1 MSIDFVKD
9 ILEEL
14 KNLKKGVSAKRINKL
29 TDYTLKNIELEDE
42 VTDLIID
49 YSKNASA
56 SHKVGSLYLID
67 SLGRAALTNCNDL
80 GLNILENDT
89 KVGTLQHIIKKFSG
103 NIKTLLSECYEKL
116 DNDEEVEK
124 INQLKEV
131 WISEGLFNENLLND
145 GDSDTDEIDTTP
157 KEDES
162 KSEAVESSA
171 PEFSSVDDTV
181 DFKETEK
188 KNEPLPRHVYVKT
201 KNGSKIPFINES
213 LSNIEKKEEQLR
225 ALKEVLFFMNDNP
238 MDLIVTKNLNEDNMP
253 TSYDYADSKQSNHQ
267 EKKYNNW
274 EGNNNNNFGK
284 NNNNNF
290 DNFGKNNVNKDQMT
304 LIVGEKNEAGSIH
317 FRNKPVLD
325 DATCPLNNV
334 RVMSRTLFIGGI
346 SNRDTKRDLINKLK
360 PYGEIQTC
368 FLNGKK
374 GHGFVKAYSRAE
386 AENIIKT
393 FNILSSQ
400 DPHELR
406 VRWALGFGP
415 RAYFNFDTGIST
427 IPLYVITDSEKEWAR
442 NSEWGGTNGKDMNS
456 GILFEEPDYNPN
468 EVTKIN
474 NRRLDFQ
481 DHANISN
488 KPLSQRQATELART
502 NPEILNQRYAQQQQ
516 FLYGQQQQQQQQFQ
530 GMPQGQQQMFYQNN
544 NSNMYNQQGGNN
556 GMYSQQQGNNNGM
569 YNQQQN
575 SQNGMYN
582 QQQNNS
588 GMYSQQPS
596 SSQQSN
602 NGMYNHQPSSSQQS
616 NSGMYNQQP
625 SANQLNNLM
634 NILNQHP
641 Q

>member
-103 NIKTLLSECYEKL
+103 NIKALLSECYKKL

-131 WISEGLFNENLLND
+131 WISEGLFNENLLNN

-171 PEFSSVDDTV
+171 PEFPSVDDTV
-181 DFKETEK
+181 DFKETEE

-201 KNGSKIPFINES
+201 QNGSKIPFINES

-253 TSYDYADSKQSNHQ
+253 TGYDYADSKQSNHQ

-274 EGNNNNNFGK
+274 EGNNNNFGK

-317 FRNKPVLD
+317 FRNKPVLN

-588 GMYSQQPS
+588 GMY
-596 SSQQSN
+596 
-602 NGMYNHQPSSSQQS
+602 
-616 NSGMYNQQP
+616 NQQP

-634 NILNQHP
+634 NILNQHS

>member
-1 MSIDFVKD
+1 MSIDYVKEV
-9 ILEEL
+9 LEEL

-29 TDYTLKNIELEDE
+29 TEYTLKNIELEDE

-49 YSKNASA
+49 YSKEASP
-56 SHKVGSLYLID
+56 SHKVGSLYLVD
-67 SLGRAALTNCNDL
+67 SLGRAALNNCNDL
-80 GLNILENDT
+80 GLHVLDNNN
-89 KVGTLQHIIKKFSG
+89 KPGTLQHIIKKFSD
-103 NIKTLLSECYEKL
+103 NIKDLLSDCMEKL
-116 DNDEEVEK
+116 DDNEEVEK

-131 WISEGLFNENLLND
+131 WISEGLFNESLLNN
-145 GDSDTDEIDTTP
+145 GDSDTDEVDTTP
-157 KEDES
+157 KENEEY
-162 KSEAVESSA
+162 EANEPEPFEA
-171 PEFSSVDDTV
+171 PSYEYKDPEV
-181 DFKETEK
+181 
-188 KNEPLPRHVYVKT
+188 NEPLPRHVYVKA
-201 KNGSKIPFINES
+201 KNGTKMPFINES
-213 LSNIEKKEEQLR
+213 LSNIERKEEQLR

-238 MDLIVTKNLNEDNMP
+238 MDLIVTKNLNENNTPDQKESNQNRNHKVDNHD
-253 TSYDYADSKQSNHQ
+253 TV
-267 EKKYNNW
+267 
-274 EGNNNNNFGK
+274 K
-284 NNNNNF
+284 NR
-290 DNFGKNNVNKDQMT
+290 DQMT
-304 LIVGEKNEAGSIH
+304 LIVGEKNEVGSIH
-317 FRNKPVLD
+317 YRNKPVMN

-346 SNRDTKRDLINKLK
+346 SNRDTKRDLVNKLK

-393 FNILSSQ
+393 FNILSAQ

-427 IPLYVITDSEKEWAR
+427 IPLYVVTDAEKEWAR
-442 NSEWGGTNGKDMNS
+442 NSEWGGTNGKDMVS
-456 GILFEEPDYNPN
+456 GMLFEEPDYNPN

-516 FLYGQQQQQQQQFQ
+516 FLYGQQQYQNVSQ
-530 GMPQGQQQMFYQNN
+530 PQQMYYQN
-544 NSNMYNQQGGNN
+544 NMYNQQSSN
-556 GMYSQQQGNNNGM
+556 GMYQQGNNN
-569 YNQQQN
+569 YNQQN
-575 SQNGMYN
+575 N
-582 QQQNNS
+582 Q
-588 GMYSQQPS
+588 
-596 SSQQSN
+596 
-602 NGMYNHQPSSSQQS
+602 
-616 NSGMYNQQP
+616 GMYNQQP
-625 SANQLNNLM
+625 SSNQLNNLM

>member
-1 MSIDFVKD
+1 MSIDYVKEV
-9 ILEEL
+9 LEEL

-42 VTDLIID
+42 VTDLIIN
-49 YSKNASA
+49 YSKEASP
-56 SHKVGSLYLID
+56 SHKVGSLYLVD

-80 GLNILENDT
+80 GLHVLDNNN
-89 KVGTLQHIIKKFSG
+89 KPGTLQHIIKKFSS
-103 NIKTLLSECYEKL
+103 NIKDLLNDCMEKL
-116 DNDEEVEK
+116 DDNEEVEK

-131 WISEGLFNENLLND
+131 WISEGLFSESLLNNS
-145 GDSDTDEIDTTP
+145 DSDTGEVDTTA
-157 KEDES
+157 KENEEYES
-162 KSEAVESSA
+162 NA
-171 PEFSSVDDTV
+171 PEPFEAPSYEY
-181 DFKETEK
+181 KEPESD
-188 KNEPLPRHVYVKT
+188 EPLPRHVYVKA
-201 KNGSKIPFINES
+201 KNGTKMPFINES

-238 MDLIVTKNLNEDNMP
+238 MDLIVTKNLNENNVPEQKEYNQNRNHKMDN
-253 TSYDYADSKQSNHQ
+253 SDN
-267 EKKYNNW
+267 
-274 EGNNNNNFGK
+274 GK
-284 NNNNNF
+284 NR
-290 DNFGKNNVNKDQMT
+290 DQMT
-304 LIVGEKNEAGSIH
+304 LIVGEKNEVGSIH
-317 FRNKPVLD
+317 YRNKPVMN

-346 SNRDTKRDLINKLK
+346 SNRDTKRDLVNKLK

-393 FNILSSQ
+393 FNILSAQ

-427 IPLYVITDSEKEWAR
+427 IPLYVVTDAEKEWAR
-442 NSEWGGTNGKDMNS
+442 NSEWGGTNGKDMVS
-456 GILFEEPDYNPN
+456 GMLFEEPDYNPN

-516 FLYGQQQQQQQQFQ
+516 FLYGQQQYQNVAQ
-530 GMPQGQQQMFYQNN
+530 PQQMYYQN
-544 NSNMYNQQGGNN
+544 NMYNQQSSN
-556 GMYSQQQGNNNGM
+556 GMYQQGNNT
-569 YNQQQN
+569 YNQPN
-575 SQNGMYN
+575 N
-582 QQQNNS
+582 Q
-588 GMYSQQPS
+588 
-596 SSQQSN
+596 
-602 NGMYNHQPSSSQQS
+602 
-616 NSGMYNQQP
+616 GMYNQQP
-625 SANQLNNLM
+625 PTNQLNNLM

>member
-1 MSIDFVKD
+1 MSIDYVKEV
-9 ILEEL
+9 LEEL

-29 TDYTLKNIELEDE
+29 TEYTLKNIELEDE
-42 VTDLIID
+42 VTDLIIN
-49 YSKNASA
+49 YSKEASP
-56 SHKVGSLYLID
+56 SHKVGSLYLVD

-80 GLNILENDT
+80 GLHVLDNNN
-89 KVGTLQHIIKKFSG
+89 KPGTLQHIIKKFSS
-103 NIKTLLSECYEKL
+103 NIKDLLNDCMEKL
-116 DNDEEVEK
+116 DDNEEVEK

-131 WISEGLFNENLLND
+131 WISEGLFSESLLNNS
-145 GDSDTDEIDTTP
+145 DSDTGEVDTTA
-157 KEDES
+157 KENEEYES
-162 KSEAVESSA
+162 NA
-171 PEFSSVDDTV
+171 PEPFEASSYEY
-181 DFKETEK
+181 KEPESD
-188 KNEPLPRHVYVKT
+188 EPLPRHVYVKA
-201 KNGSKIPFINES
+201 KNGTKMPFINES
-213 LSNIEKKEEQLR
+213 LSNIERKEEQLR

-238 MDLIVTKNLNEDNMP
+238 MDLIVTKNLNENNVPEQKEYNQNRNHKMDN
-253 TSYDYADSKQSNHQ
+253 SDN
-267 EKKYNNW
+267 
-274 EGNNNNNFGK
+274 GK
-284 NNNNNF
+284 NR
-290 DNFGKNNVNKDQMT
+290 DQMT
-304 LIVGEKNEAGSIH
+304 LIVGEKNEVGSIH
-317 FRNKPVLD
+317 YRNKPVMN

-346 SNRDTKRDLINKLK
+346 SNRDTKRDLVNKLK

-393 FNILSSQ
+393 FNILSAQ

-427 IPLYVITDSEKEWAR
+427 IPLYVVTDAEKEWAR
-442 NSEWGGTNGKDMNS
+442 NSEWGGTNGKDMVS
-456 GILFEEPDYNPN
+456 GMLFEEPDYNPN

-516 FLYGQQQQQQQQFQ
+516 FLYGQQQYQNVAQ
-530 GMPQGQQQMFYQNN
+530 PQQMYYQN
-544 NSNMYNQQGGNN
+544 NMYNQQSSN
-556 GMYSQQQGNNNGM
+556 GMYQQGNNT
-569 YNQQQN
+569 YNQPN
-575 SQNGMYN
+575 N
-582 QQQNNS
+582 Q
-588 GMYSQQPS
+588 
-596 SSQQSN
+596 
-602 NGMYNHQPSSSQQS
+602 
-616 NSGMYNQQP
+616 GMYNQQP
-625 SANQLNNLM
+625 PTNQLNNLM

>member
-1 MSIDFVKD
+1 MSIDYVKEV
-9 ILEEL
+9 LEEL

-29 TDYTLKNIELEDE
+29 TEYTLKNIELEDE

-49 YSKNASA
+49 YSKEASP
-56 SHKVGSLYLID
+56 SHKVGSLYLVD

-80 GLNILENDT
+80 GLHVLDNNN
-89 KVGTLQHIIKKFSG
+89 KPGTLQHIIKKFSD
-103 NIKTLLSECYEKL
+103 NIKDLLSDCMEKL
-116 DNDEEVEK
+116 DDNEEVEK

-131 WISEGLFNENLLND
+131 WISEGLFNESLLNN
-145 GDSDTDEIDTTP
+145 GDSDTDEVDTTP
-157 KEDES
+157 KENEEY
-162 KSEAVESSA
+162 EANEPEPFEA
-171 PEFSSVDDTV
+171 PSYEY
-181 DFKETEK
+181 KEPEV
-188 KNEPLPRHVYVKT
+188 NEPLPRHVYVKA
-201 KNGSKIPFINES
+201 KNGTKMPFINES
-213 LSNIEKKEEQLR
+213 LSNIERKEEQLR

-238 MDLIVTKNLNEDNMP
+238 MDLIVTKNLNENNMP
-253 TSYDYADSKQSNHQ
+253 EQKEHNQNRHHKVDNHDTV
-267 EKKYNNW
+267 
-274 EGNNNNNFGK
+274 K
-284 NNNNNF
+284 NR
-290 DNFGKNNVNKDQMT
+290 DQMT
-304 LIVGEKNEAGSIH
+304 LIVGEKNEVGSIH
-317 FRNKPVLD
+317 YRNKPVMN

-346 SNRDTKRDLINKLK
+346 SNRDTKRDLVNKLK

-393 FNILSSQ
+393 FNILSAQ

-427 IPLYVITDSEKEWAR
+427 IPLYVVTDAEKEWAR
-442 NSEWGGTNGKDMNS
+442 NSEWGGTNGKDMVS
-456 GILFEEPDYNPN
+456 GMLFEEPDYNPN

-516 FLYGQQQQQQQQFQ
+516 FLYGQQQYQNVSQ
-530 GMPQGQQQMFYQNN
+530 PQQMYYQN
-544 NSNMYNQQGGNN
+544 NMYNQQSSN
-556 GMYSQQQGNNNGM
+556 GMYQQGNNN
-569 YNQQQN
+569 YNQQN
-575 SQNGMYN
+575 N
-582 QQQNNS
+582 Q
-588 GMYSQQPS
+588 
-596 SSQQSN
+596 
-602 NGMYNHQPSSSQQS
+602 
-616 NSGMYNQQP
+616 GMYNQQP
-625 SANQLNNLM
+625 SSNQLNNLM

>member
-1 MSIDFVKD
+1 MSIDYVKEV
-9 ILEEL
+9 LEEL

-29 TDYTLKNIELEDE
+29 TEYTLKNIELEDE

-49 YSKNASA
+49 YSKEASP
-56 SHKVGSLYLID
+56 SHKVGSLYLVD

-80 GLNILENDT
+80 GLHVLDNNN
-89 KVGTLQHIIKKFSG
+89 KPGTLQHIIKKFSD
-103 NIKTLLSECYEKL
+103 NIKDLLSDCMEKL
-116 DNDEEVEK
+116 DDNEEVEK

-131 WISEGLFNENLLND
+131 WISEGLFNESLLNN
-145 GDSDTDEIDTTP
+145 GDSDTDEVDTTP
-157 KEDES
+157 KENEEYES
-162 KSEAVESSA
+162 DA
-171 PEFSSVDDTV
+171 PEPFEAPSYEY
-181 DFKETEK
+181 KELEV
-188 KNEPLPRHVYVKT
+188 NEPLPRHVYVKT
-201 KNGSKIPFINES
+201 KNGTKMPFINES
-213 LSNIEKKEEQLR
+213 LSNIERKEEQLR

-238 MDLIVTKNLNEDNMP
+238 MDLIVTKNLNENNMP
-253 TSYDYADSKQSNHQ
+253 EQKEHNQNRHHKVDNHDTV
-267 EKKYNNW
+267 
-274 EGNNNNNFGK
+274 K
-284 NNNNNF
+284 NR
-290 DNFGKNNVNKDQMT
+290 DQMT

-317 FRNKPVLD
+317 YRNKPVMN

-346 SNRDTKRDLINKLK
+346 SNRDTKRDLVNKLK

-393 FNILSSQ
+393 FNILSAQ

-427 IPLYVITDSEKEWAR
+427 IPLYVVTDAEKEWAR
-442 NSEWGGTNGKDMNS
+442 NSEWGGTNGKDMVS
-456 GILFEEPDYNPN
+456 GMLFEEPDYNPN

-516 FLYGQQQQQQQQFQ
+516 FLYGQQQYQNVSQ
-530 GMPQGQQQMFYQNN
+530 PQQMYYQN
-544 NSNMYNQQGGNN
+544 NMYNQQSSN
-556 GMYSQQQGNNNGM
+556 GMYQQGNNN
-569 YNQQQN
+569 YNQQN
-575 SQNGMYN
+575 N
-582 QQQNNS
+582 Q
-588 GMYSQQPS
+588 
-596 SSQQSN
+596 
-602 NGMYNHQPSSSQQS
+602 
-616 NSGMYNQQP
+616 GMYNQQP
-625 SANQLNNLM
+625 SSNQLNNLM

>member
-1 MSIDFVKD
+1 MSIDYVKEV
-9 ILEEL
+9 LEEL

-29 TDYTLKNIELEDE
+29 TEYTLKNIELEDE

-49 YSKNASA
+49 YSKEASP
-56 SHKVGSLYLID
+56 SHKVGSLYLVD

-80 GLNILENDT
+80 GLHVLDNNN
-89 KVGTLQHIIKKFSG
+89 KPGTLQHIIKKFSD
-103 NIKTLLSECYEKL
+103 NIKDLLSDCMEKL
-116 DNDEEVEK
+116 DDNEEVEK

-131 WISEGLFNENLLND
+131 WISEGLFNESLLNN
-145 GDSDTDEIDTTP
+145 GDSDTDEVDTTP
-157 KEDES
+157 KENEEY
-162 KSEAVESSA
+162 EANEPEPFEA
-171 PEFSSVDDTV
+171 PSYEY
-181 DFKETEK
+181 KEPEV
-188 KNEPLPRHVYVKT
+188 NEPLPRHVYVKA
-201 KNGSKIPFINES
+201 KNGTKMPFINES
-213 LSNIEKKEEQLR
+213 LSNIERKEEQLR

-238 MDLIVTKNLNEDNMP
+238 MDLIVTKNLNENNTPDQKESNQNRNHKVDNHD
-253 TSYDYADSKQSNHQ
+253 TV
-267 EKKYNNW
+267 
-274 EGNNNNNFGK
+274 K
-284 NNNNNF
+284 NR
-290 DNFGKNNVNKDQMT
+290 DQMT
-304 LIVGEKNEAGSIH
+304 LIVGEKNEVGSIH
-317 FRNKPVLD
+317 YRNKPVMN

-346 SNRDTKRDLINKLK
+346 SNRDTKRDLVNKLK

-393 FNILSSQ
+393 FNILSAQ

-427 IPLYVITDSEKEWAR
+427 IPLYVVTDAEKEWAR
-442 NSEWGGTNGKDMNS
+442 NSEWGGTNGKDMVS
-456 GILFEEPDYNPN
+456 GMLFEEPDYNPN

-516 FLYGQQQQQQQQFQ
+516 FLYGQQQYQNVSQ
-530 GMPQGQQQMFYQNN
+530 PQQMYYQN
-544 NSNMYNQQGGNN
+544 NMYNQQSSN
-556 GMYSQQQGNNNGM
+556 GMYQQGNNN
-569 YNQQQN
+569 YNQQN
-575 SQNGMYN
+575 N
-582 QQQNNS
+582 Q
-588 GMYSQQPS
+588 
-596 SSQQSN
+596 
-602 NGMYNHQPSSSQQS
+602 
-616 NSGMYNQQP
+616 GMYNQQP
-625 SANQLNNLM
+625 SSNQLNNLM

>member
-1 MSIDFVKD
+1 MSIDYVKEV
-9 ILEEL
+9 LKEL

-29 TDYTLKNIELEDE
+29 TEYTLKNIELEDQ

-49 YSKNASA
+49 YSKNASP
-56 SHKVGSLYLID
+56 SHKVGSLYLVD

-80 GLNILENDT
+80 GLSVLDNNNKT
-89 KVGTLQHIIKKFSG
+89 GTLQHIIKKFSD
-103 NIKTLLSECYEKL
+103 NIKYLLIDCIEKL
-116 DNDEEVEK
+116 DDNDEIEK
-124 INQLKEV
+124 VNQLKEV
-131 WISEGLFNENLLND
+131 WISEGLFNENLLNNNE
-145 GDSDTDEIDTTP
+145 SDTDEVDTTP
-157 KEDES
+157 KESEEYES
-162 KSEAVESSA
+162 NVPELLESSSN
-171 PEFSSVDDTV
+171 EYKESVI
-181 DFKETEK
+181 
-188 KNEPLPRHVYVKT
+188 NEPLPRHVYVKAQ
-201 KNGSKIPFINES
+201 NGTKIPFINES

-238 MDLIVTKNLNEDNMP
+238 MDLIVTKNLNESSMPEIKEYNHNRNHKIENHDN
-253 TSYDYADSKQSNHQ
+253 
-267 EKKYNNW
+267 
-274 EGNNNNNFGK
+274 GK
-284 NNNNNF
+284 NR
-290 DNFGKNNVNKDQMT
+290 DQMT
-304 LIVGEKNEAGSIH
+304 LIVGEKNVVGSIH
-317 FRNKPVLD
+317 YRNKPVLN

-346 SNRDTKRDLINKLK
+346 NSRDTKRDLINKLK

-393 FNILSSQ
+393 FNILSAQ

-427 IPLYVITDSEKEWAR
+427 IPLYVITDSEKDWAR
-442 NSEWGGTNGKDMNS
+442 NSEWGGTNGKEMVS
-456 GILFEEPDYNPN
+456 GMLFEEPDYNPN

-516 FLYGQQQQQQQQFQ
+516 FLYGQQQYQNVAQ
-530 GMPQGQQQMFYQNN
+530 PQQMYYQN
-544 NSNMYNQQGGNN
+544 NMYNQQASN
-556 GMYSQQQGNNNGM
+556 GMYQQGNNV
-569 YNQQQN
+569 YNQQN
-575 SQNGMYN
+575 N
-582 QQQNNS
+582 Q
-588 GMYSQQPS
+588 
-596 SSQQSN
+596 
-602 NGMYNHQPSSSQQS
+602 
-616 NSGMYNQQP
+616 GMYNQQP
-625 SANQLNNLM
+625 PSNQLNNLM

>member
-1 MSIDFVKD
+1 MSIDYVKEV
-9 ILEEL
+9 LEEL

-42 VTDLIID
+42 VTDLIIR
-49 YSKNASA
+49 YSKEASP
-56 SHKVGSLYLID
+56 SHKVGSLYLVD

-80 GLNILENDT
+80 GLHVLDNNN
-89 KVGTLQHIIKKFSG
+89 KPGTLQHIIKKFSD
-103 NIKTLLSECYEKL
+103 NIKDLLSDCMEKL
-116 DNDEEVEK
+116 DDNEEVEK

-131 WISEGLFNENLLND
+131 WISEGLFKESLLNNSD
-145 GDSDTDEIDTTP
+145 ADTDEVDITP
-157 KEDES
+157 KENEEYES
-162 KSEAVESSA
+162 NVPEPYEAPSQDYKEQ
-171 PEFSSVDDTV
+171 EF
-181 DFKETEK
+181 K
-188 KNEPLPRHVYVKT
+188 EPLPRHVYVKA
-201 KNGSKIPFINES
+201 KNGTKMPFINES
-213 LSNIEKKEEQLR
+213 LSNIERKEEQLR

-238 MDLIVTKNLNEDNMP
+238 MDLIVTRNLNENSIPEQKEHTQNKNHKMDN
-253 TSYDYADSKQSNHQ
+253 YDN
-267 EKKYNNW
+267 
-274 EGNNNNNFGK
+274 GK
-284 NNNNNF
+284 NR
-290 DNFGKNNVNKDQMT
+290 DQMT
-304 LIVGEKNEAGSIH
+304 LIVGEKNEVGSIH
-317 FRNKPVLD
+317 YRNKPVMN

-334 RVMSRTLFIGGI
+334 RVMSRTLFIGGV

-393 FNILSSQ
+393 FNILSAQ

-427 IPLYVITDSEKEWAR
+427 IPLYVVTDAEKEWAR
-442 NSEWGGTNGKDMNS
+442 NSEWGGTNGKDMVS
-456 GILFEEPDYNPN
+456 GMLFEEPDYNPN

-516 FLYGQQQQQQQQFQ
+516 FLYGQQQYQNVAQ
-530 GMPQGQQQMFYQNN
+530 PQQMYYQN
-544 NSNMYNQQGGNN
+544 NMYNQQSSN
-556 GMYSQQQGNNNGM
+556 GMYQQGNNN
-569 YNQQQN
+569 YNQQN
-575 SQNGMYN
+575 N
-582 QQQNNS
+582 Q
-588 GMYSQQPS
+588 
-596 SSQQSN
+596 
-602 NGMYNHQPSSSQQS
+602 
-616 NSGMYNQQP
+616 GMYNQQP
-625 SANQLNNLM
+625 PSNQLNNLM